1 MIRIARRNFLAGLG
15 GLLVA
20 LPFLEG
26 LAPKSAKAAP
36 PDRRFFIGFRQWFGV
51 QQQAR
56 WGGTYGA
63 EPEGFWPDA
72 GIAPNQ
78 SIKLT
83 KELLQKGAN
92 GSLRATG
99 ELAAFADSL
108 LLLRGVRLM
117 DFSVQ
122 LHRQNLVQVMTGSHF
137 QTTRPGFSADDP
149 NNAWPLHESLD
160 HRFARTVAQPGEL
173 GKPLVFEAITPASQT
188 SFDNGQ
194 NGGMP
199 NEIAAIRQPSAA
211 FAQLFTKASEDAQA
225 ASLRLAATDAVAAEL
240 TSLRKDP
247 RLSAQDKIR
256 LDQHFEAM
264 KSVETKLSCIPPT
277 LGDPRFQPI
286 VDSDKIKTSDLSLP
300 ADQQKRIWEASGN
313 FNEHA
318 ETVTDAFLTILALG
332 ASCGAF
338 RAANISLPAP
348 TNFDHSDIFSAGT
361 TEYEQGFAGHYH
373 PISHRSFSDTQDNDT
388 SLGSAAVD
396 AHHRI
401 DRWHG
406 RKFARLLADLR
417 DFGIL
422 DDGLTV
428 WTNEICHGNHTSY
441 DMPYVIAGS
450 AGGKLV
456 NGQYFDLQNAPVED
470 SDSTGSQS
478 DQFRAIMKKQTPNSK
493 VLNTL
498 GAALGLTSEDGAPL
512 ADFGGF
518 QRGPDQEPMERVLGN
533 LPSLLKL

>member
-1 MIRIARRNFLAGLG
+1 MIQVARRHFLAGLG

-72 GIAPNQ
+72 GIGPNQ

-83 KELLQKGAN
+83 KELLQKGQN

-99 ELAAFADSL
+99 ELAEFAESL

-137 QTTRPGFSADDP
+137 QPTRPGFSADDP

-160 HRFARTVAQPGEL
+160 HLFSRTVDGS
-173 GKPLVFEAITPASQT
+173 KPLVFEAITPASQA

-194 NGGMP
+194 NGGLP
-199 NEIAAIRQPSAA
+199 NEIAALRQPSAA

-225 ASLRLAATDAVAAEL
+225 QALRLSATDAVAAEIK
-240 TSLRKDP
+240 TLRTDP

-264 KSVETKLSCIPPT
+264 NAIETKLSCLPPV
-277 LGDPRFQPI
+277 LGDPKFQPI
-286 VDSDKIKTSDLSLP
+286 VDSDAVKTSDLGLP
-300 ADQQKRIWEASGN
+300 KDQQKRIWEASGN

-318 ETVTDAFLTILALG
+318 ETVTEAFLTILSLG

-348 TNFDHSDIFSAGT
+348 TNFDHSDIFQPGT
-361 TEYEQGFAGHYH
+361 AEHDQGFAGHYH
-373 PISHRSFSDTQDNDT
+373 PISHRSFTDTQDNDP
-388 SLGSAAVD
+388 SLGGAAVE

-406 RKFARLLADLR
+406 RKFAKLLGQLR
-417 DFGIL
+417 DYGIL

-470 SDSTGSQS
+470 SDSAGDQNQ
-478 DQFRAIMKKQTPNSK
+478 QFRAIMKKQTPNSK

-498 GAALGLTSEDGAPL
+498 GAALGLKSQDGTPL

-518 QRGPDQEPMERVLGN
+518 QRGPEQEPMERVLGN
-533 LPSLLKL
+533 LPGLLKL